1 MLNTM
6 CNNCITP
13 NCSGTAASVWTGCI
27 YKQTDKQAAAHDL
40 FLDFCKIEDKSKEA
54 AYYSDIENQ
63 ITRLA
68 DEAETQRD
76 FDKLEILREARDN
89 MARVFANRF
98 MLNHGYYMSNDS
110 GLLLWQKEA

>member
-27 YKQTDKQAAAHDL
+27 YKQTDKRAAAHDL
-40 FLDFCKIEDKSKEA
+40 FLSFCKIEDESKKA
-54 AYYSDIENQ
+54 AYFSDIENQ

-76 FDKLEILREARDN
+76 FDKLEALRNARDD
-89 MARVFANRF
+89 MAHVIAYKF
-98 MLNHGYYMSNDS
+98 MQNHGYYKSDAT
-110 GLLLWQKEA
+110 GLALWQKEA